1 MTGPETRL
9 VALID
14 ECDATPTCLLH
25 GRTKEAFAEV
35 AAAVDAEPIPASL
48 ALPGINQAAL
58 IYATFYTDSAYA
70 GDSTAIVK
78 AVAAFEQGDPTELQR
93 QFQDAVTF
101 QGEFV
106 AARQA
111 ILCIDHPIR
120 GPVDWPDGGNDL
132 SRQGRRARCIRTFF
146 RCRPRN
152 SGITVMTSAI
162 PGQPDLIPSPR
173 RSQPTA
179 QARYF
184 SSLPPAMS
192 SPRSISLNA
201 SRRSD
206 DHGDAA
212 ARRIRSARLVLA
224 RRPGAGPPVR
234 HCSHRQLP
242 RRSRA
247 TRHVDVLQNG

>member
-1 MTGPETRL
+1 MRAAVFDGDFFLDTNPVELAIGEVTGPETRL

-132 SRQGRRARCIRTFF
+132 VRDAAPMYTDVFPLPSEEFW
-146 RCRPRN
+146 
-152 SGITVMTSAI
+152 ITVMTSAI

-201 SRRSD
+201 SPLR
-206 DHGDAA
+206 
-212 ARRIRSARLVLA
+212 
-224 RRPGAGPPVR
+224 
-234 HCSHRQLP
+234 
-242 RRSRA
+242 
-247 TRHVDVLQNG
+247 